1 MSINTFH
8 DVNNALKQIAQ
19 YDSFISEQEI
29 LMNEAIN
36 KLKSQYEDATADA
49 RAKKFAL
56 EKELEKFC
64 KQNKNEFGS
73 QKSKTLLYGKIFFRT
88 TPPKVS
94 LLNRKYTITTV
105 IELAS
110 KLFKDKYVRIKK
122 ELDKDAILAS
132 YAAKEIDDERLAAI
146 GLKID
151 QQEKFGYE
159 INWENLKEV

>member
-1 MSINTFH
+1 MQLRNFD
-8 DVNNALKQIAQ
+8 DVNNALREIAEC
-19 YDSFISEQEI
+19 DSFIADREI
-29 LMNEAIN
+29 KMNEKIN
-36 KLKSQYEDATADA
+36 ELKSAYEEETSEA
-49 RAKKFAL
+49 RSRKLAL

-64 KQNKNEFGS
+64 IKNKNEFGS
-73 QKSKTLLYGKIFFRT
+73 ARTKNLLFGKIFFRT

-94 LLNRKYTITTV
+94 LLNRKYTVATAV
-105 IELAS
+105 ELAS
-110 KLFKDKYVRIKK
+110 KLFKNKYVRIKK

-159 INWENLKEV
+159 INWENLKES

>member
-1 MSINTFH
+1 MAIKNFD
-8 DVNNALKQIAQ
+8 DVNNALKEIAK

-29 LMNEAIN
+29 KMNEKIN
-36 KLKSQYEDATADA
+36 ELKSRYEDETADA
-49 RAKKFAL
+49 RAKKLAL

-73 QKSKTLLYGKIFFRT
+73 QKSKTLLFGKIFFRT
-88 TPPKVS
+88 TPPKVC
-94 LLNRKYTITTV
+94 LLNRKYTITTA

-110 KLFKDKYVRIKK
+110 KLFRDKYIRIKK

-159 INWENLKEV
+159 INWENLREV